1 MGMTFLCSAL
11 NCKEFLFSDA
21 FTHLRRLTDIRVWT
35 KATLTEPSNSDGASS
50 VSPNH
55 DSLVFFLQKRK
66 HAFNVSQRRRSMV
79 LLYQL
84 GSMNALNIHK
94 KRNER
99 ILKVERYL
107 PFLCYLSLAIHHER
121 TLMLNIH

>member
-1 MGMTFLCSAL
+1 MTFLSSIL

-21 FTHLRRLTDIRVWT
+21 FTRLARLTDVRVRT
-35 KATLTEPSNSDGASS
+35 KATLIEPSNSDGASS

-55 DSLVFFLQKRK
+55 DTSVFFLQKRK
-66 HAFNVSQRRRSMV
+66 HAFNISQRKRSMV
-79 LLYQL
+79 LLYQV
-84 GSMNALNIHK
+84 GSMNALNINK
-94 KRNER
+94 KRNGR
-99 ILKVERYL
+99 ILKAKRYL